1 MRRSWNSSFLLE
13 KALQISGLLSAAT
26 ILLGD
31 IFKTF
36 YLPGAGIMIITGGVL
51 FSMVF
56 LPLLIIYN
64 FKHHIKTDRWIF
76 SVGYLTGSGTVTGII
91 FKLMHWPYANAIMK
105 WSISF
110 FIFIYVPVYFISG
123 INRTESRF
131 NRIINSVLMMAFGG
145 MLYSLIDLSK

>member
-1 MRRSWNSSFLLE
+1 M
-13 KALQISGLLSAAT
+13 KTALQITGLSSALI

-31 IFKTF
+31 FLKTF
-36 YLPGAGIMIITGGVL
+36 HLPGAATLIITGGII
-51 FSMVF
+51 FSLVF
-56 LPLLIIYN
+56 IPLLIVFN
-64 FKHHIKTDRWIF
+64 FKQQIKTDRWIF
-76 SVGYLTGSGTVTGII
+76 ALGYLTGLSTVTGII

-123 INRTESRF
+123 INRTESKF
-131 NRIINSVLMMAFGG
+131 NRIINSVLMMALGG